1 MTMQK
6 TKLTTLA
13 IVISTLLGG
22 VAGCNNDSN
31 DKKDASQSTVKD
43 DAYYKSLAEGM
54 VAKMTADEKINML
67 IGPGY
72 TTTPASNGTRT
83 FGTDYSKIA
92 NVKKIVPGAAGYIN
106 GVYNETSGLDI
117 PAAKLVDGPAGIRIY
132 PTREGQEGLEPESGT
147 YYATAF
153 PTGTLLASTWNAE
166 LAKEV
171 GEAAGNEAK
180 EYGVDFWLAPGLNIQ
195 RNPLNGRNFEYYSE
209 DPLISGVIAAAVV
222 EGAQSEGIG
231 ATIKHFAANNSET
244 NRRTVNAVVTPRAL
258 REIYLRGFEYAV
270 EKSHPWALMTSY
282 NSINGVNAG
291 ERTDLITNILRDEWG
306 FKGFAMSDW
315 WSGWD
320 PVALVK
326 AGTDV
331 IQPGGAYRIFR
342 GADWLTVL
350 QDAYKNNQL
359 SEDIINRDV
368 VRTLTQVL
376 KAPSGQ
382 NYPYSNNPDLNAHAQ
397 IAKQA
402 AEEGMVLLKNDGSVL
417 PVATSQKLA
426 SFGIG
431 QINTFK
437 GGTGSGDV
445 HSPYIRNIYDG
456 LAEKYAI
463 DSEIGSFYQ
472 EFFNANKTATTD
484 VFGVSEVISC
494 PEPDVSVEQINAAA
508 VSSDVA
514 VITISR
520 NAGEGTDRTAAEG
533 DYLLTAT
540 ETALIDNVST
550 AFHAQSKKVVVIL
563 NIGGVI
569 DTTAWKD
576 KVDGILL
583 AYQPGQEAGNAIA
596 DIIAGVVSPS
606 GKLAQTFPAS
616 YEDVPSSATFPGVTE
631 STYDNAGPVDP
642 NVDTSITPKVAD
654 YNQYYNEDIYV
665 GYRYYHTFNKGVAY
679 PFGFGLSYTT
689 FSFGN
694 SAVSANTLS
703 QGKTGSVTITTNVTN
718 TGAVAG
724 KEVAQVYVN
733 APEVKLKKPEIEL
746 KAFAKTDKLESGS
759 AQQLTFNISAETLAS
774 FDEAHNQ
781 WIVEPGVYKVYVASS
796 SDVSAVEP
804 ITFSVDK
811 EIVVE
816 NTTPG
821 ALQLQPNFANK
832 SFVTVSE

>member
-1 MTMQK
+1 MTMHK
-6 TKLTTLA
+6 TKLTTIA
-13 IVISTLLGG
+13 IVISTILGG

-31 DKKDASQSTVKD
+31 DASKSVVKD
-43 DAYYKSLAEGM
+43 DNYYKSLAEGL
-54 VAKMTADEKINML
+54 VAKMTVDEKIKML

-72 TTTPASNGTRT
+72 TTTPGSNNSRT
-83 FGTDYSKIA
+83 YGTDYSQIT

-106 GVYNETSGLDI
+106 GVYNESTGLDI

-132 PTREGQEGLEPESGT
+132 PTREGQEGLDPESGT

-171 GEAAGNEAK
+171 GAAAGNEAK
-180 EYGVDFWLAPGLNIQ
+180 EYGVDFWLAPGMNIQ

-209 DPLISGVIAAAVV
+209 DPLISGVIAASVV
-222 EGAQSEGIG
+222 DGAQSEGIG

-359 SEDIINRDV
+359 SDEIINRDV
-368 VRTLTQVL
+368 TRTLTQVL

-382 NYPYSNNPDLNAHAQ
+382 NYQYSNNPDLNGHAQ

-402 AEEGMVLLKNDGSVL
+402 AEEGMVLLKNEGSVL
-417 PVATSQKLA
+417 PIAASQKIA

-445 HSPYIRNIYDG
+445 HSSYIKNIYDG
-456 LAEKYAI
+456 LAEKYTI
-463 DSEIGSFYQ
+463 DEDIGTFYQ
-472 EFFNANKTATTD
+472 EFFTANKTVSTD

-494 PEPDVSVEQINAAA
+494 QEPDVSVDQVNAAA
-508 VSSDVA
+508 ASSDVA

-520 NAGEGTDRTAAEG
+520 NAGEGSDRTASAG
-533 DYLLTAT
+533 DYLLTTT
-540 ETALIDNVST
+540 ETTLIDNVTT

-583 AYQPGQEAGNAIA
+583 AYQPGQEAGNAVA
-596 DIIAGVVSPS
+596 DIVSGVVSPS

-616 YEDVPSSATFPGVTE
+616 YADVPSSATFPGVTE

-642 NVDTSITPKVAD
+642 NVNTSITPKVAD

-665 GYRYYHTFNKGVAY
+665 GYRYYNTFNKGVAY
-679 PFGFGLSYTT
+679 PFGYGLSYTT
-689 FSFGN
+689 FSFGEPTVSNN
-694 SAVSANTLS
+694 SLNS
-703 QGKTGSVTITTNVTN
+703 QGKSGSVTITANVTN
-718 TGAVAG
+718 TGSVAG
-724 KEVAQVYVN
+724 KEVAQVYIS
-733 APEVKLKKPEIEL
+733 APEVKLKKPNIEL
-746 KAFAKTDKLESGS
+746 KAFAKTDKLAAGS
-759 AQQLTFNISAETLAS
+759 AQQLTLNISAETLAS

-781 WIVEPGVYKVYVASS
+781 WIVEPGLYKVYVSSS
-796 SDVSAVEP
+796 SDVAAVEP
-804 ITFSVDK
+804 VTFTVNK

-816 NTTPG
+816 NTTPNAL
-821 ALQLQPNFANK
+821 ALQSGFADK
-832 SFVTVSE
+832 SFITVTE